1 MVLVSRRFANQVVSV
16 ADDDL
21 GQLLVH
27 RRQGVDRVS
36 PPAFSGGQRV
46 DKRHGIDYAEPAQ
59 VVRKGKAPEVCSD
72 VSQSLVDDCEEIR
85 SASVGQVSRV
95 LAAPVLRE
103 AGEWGDDDDD
113 GAGSINIF

>member
-1 MVLVSRRFANQVVSV
+1 MTTFASSWCTAGRGWIGSV
-16 ADDDL
+16 PHA
-21 GQLLVH
+21 
-27 RRQGVDRVS
+27 
-36 PPAFSGGQRV
+36 AFSGGQRV

-72 VSQSLVDDCEEIR
+72 VSQSLVDDCEEIC

-103 AGEWGDDDDD
+103 AGEWGDDDD

>member
-1 MVLVSRRFANQVVSV
+1 MMTLASSWCTAGRGWIGSV
-16 ADDDL
+16 PHA
-21 GQLLVH
+21 
-27 RRQGVDRVS
+27 
-36 PPAFSGGQRV
+36 AFSGGQRV

-59 VVRKGKAPEVCSD
+59 VVRKGKAPD
-72 VSQSLVDDCEEIR
+72 ISQSLVDDCEEIR